1 MQTQETKRAD
11 SKGRIAIPGL
21 AGATVLVDQVS
32 ETEYRIRK
40 ARVIPEDELAFLEE
54 KPIILSNKD
63 RDIFLAALD
72 RPGAKP
78 NAAMRK
84 AMKKH
89 KARHG

>member
-1 MQTQETKRAD
+1 MLVHEVKRAD
-11 SKGRIAIPGL
+11 NKGRIAIPGL

-32 ETEYRIRK
+32 ETEYRVRK
-40 ARVIPEDELAFLEE
+40 AQVIPEDELTLLEE
-54 KPIILSNKD
+54 KPIVLSDKD

-72 RPGAKP
+72 RPVKKP
-78 NAAMRK
+78 NAAMRQ